1 MKGMRSR
8 ARNLQYQLLAFQS
21 SRKSIQ
27 LQFYM
32 DIVVEVFLS
41 SELGILM
48 LHFEQPTGS
57 RIF

>member
-1 MKGMRSR
+1 MRSR
-8 ARNLQYQLLAFQS
+8 AINLQYQLLAFQS
-21 SRKSIQ
+21 NRKSIQ

-41 SELGILM
+41 FELGILM
-48 LHFEQPTGS
+48 LHFEQSTGP